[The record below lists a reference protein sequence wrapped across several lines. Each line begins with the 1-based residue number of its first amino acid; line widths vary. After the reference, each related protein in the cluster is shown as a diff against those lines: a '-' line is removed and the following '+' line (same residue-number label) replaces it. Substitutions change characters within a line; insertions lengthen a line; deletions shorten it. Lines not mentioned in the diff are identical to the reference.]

1 MSGASE
7 AWGPWRSG
15 SVKANLGGCPSVVW
29 ELYTNDLFIVTA
41 VPFTC
46 DLGRCVHLVMRLK
59 PVAVLVSNDG
69 GMPIPLPP
77 AAGLTW
83 AVKQRIKSE
92 LVGDGRV
99 AVEVFPPAS
108 ELVDQAEAYHLWVLP
123 EGFRL
128 PFGVEEGGDA

>member
-1 MSGASE
+1 MSVTSE

-15 SVKANLGGCPSVVW
+15 IVKTNAGGATSVVW

-59 PVAVLVSNDG
+59 PDAT
-69 GMPIPLPP
+69 PLS
-77 AAGLTW
+77 GLTW
-83 AVKQRIKSE
+83 AAKQRIKGE
-92 LVGDGRV
+92 LVGLQRV

>member
-1 MSGASE
+1 MVDS
-7 AWGPWRSG
+7 WGEWRSG
-15 SVKANLGGCPSVVW
+15 IVKAMLGGKDAVVW

-41 VPFTC
+41 VPFHC
-46 DLGRCVHLVMRLK
+46 DIGRCVHLVMRLK
-59 PVAVLVSNDG
+59 PEAT
-69 GMPIPLPP
+69 PLS
-77 AAGLTW
+77 GLTW
-83 AVKQRIKSE
+83 ATKQRIKDE
-92 LVGDGRV
+92 LVGSGRV

>member
-1 MSGASE
+1 MSGTSE

-15 SVKANLGGCPSVVW
+15 SVKARLGGNDCMVW
-29 ELYTNDLFIVTA
+29 ELYTNNLFIVTA

-46 DLGRCVHLVMRLK
+46 DIGRCVHLVMRLK
-59 PVAVLVSNDG
+59 PDAT
-69 GMPIPLPP
+69 PLS
-77 AAGLTW
+77 GLTW
-83 AVKQRIKSE
+83 ATKQRIKSE
-92 LVGDGRV
+92 LVGAERV